1 MDKLLA
7 KLSRK
12 EKSQFVNIKKND
24 RGDITMDPADIKRI
38 RAYYEKFYAN
48 KFYILDKLDK
58 FLE

>member
-12 EKSQFVNIKKND
+12 EKSQFANIKND
-24 RGDITMDPADIKRI
+24 RGDITTDPADIERI
-38 RAYYEKFYAN
+38 RTYYEKFYAN